1 MAKIYKCSFGQFMK
15 DVQNEDLSVWL
26 FGCGEKGKNFIS
38 KYKTTGIISHLKGF
52 IDNNPNQQG
61 KMIVIE
67 NGKFPVCSLQQFVDS
82 KKKND
87 AILITSSYVLEI
99 LKQIEK
105 IDQLQDTSCYIDYLL
120 EELYEPQSFSVG
132 ANRKQ
137 TIPKQIHYCWFGR
150 KEIPKQF
157 RLYMESWEK
166 YCPDYEVIR
175 WDETNYDVG
184 KCPYAKEA
192 YENGKWAFVSD
203 YARIDILNEYG
214 GIYLDTDV
222 ELVKNLDSLL
232 TYDFFCGFERNNYIN
247 FGLGFGSVACHPILE
262 NLLGIYNEIHFEED
276 GKVNLT
282 PCAIYQLQAILQYG
296 FVHDNKYQMKGN
308 TVVFPSEVFAPE
320 NTLNIQSIQTEH
332 TYSIHHYSS
341 TWWDE
346 NEKNELD
353 KMREKVVQCIEYESN
368 LWRLVR

>member
-1 MAKIYKCSFGQFMK
+1 MAKVIKCSFHQFVN
-15 DVQNEDLSVWL
+15 DVQQKQLRIWL
-26 FGCGEKGKNFIS
+26 FGCGEKGRKFIL
-38 KYKTTGIISHLKGF
+38 KYKTTMVVPCIEGF
-52 IDNNPNQQG
+52 IDNASEWQGNP
-61 KMIVIE
+61 IVIE
-67 NGKFPVCSLQQFVDS
+67 SKKFSVISLQQFVKQ
-82 KKKND
+82 KKEND
-87 AILITSSYVLEI
+87 VILITSSYVLEI
-99 LKQIEK
+99 LGQLDYIEE
-105 IDQLQDTSCYIDYLL
+105 LNNTPCYIDYLL
-120 EELYEPQSFSVG
+120 EELYVPQEFLL
-132 ANRKQ
+132 AKNRKQ
-137 TIPKQIHYCWFGR
+137 YIPKKIHYCWFGPKDIPTKF
-150 KEIPKQF
+150 KE
-157 RLYMESWEK
+157 YMKTWTEK
-166 YCPDYEVIR
+166 CPDYEVIR

-276 GKVNLT
+276 GKMNLT

-353 KMREKVVQCIEYESN
+353 KMRETVVQCIEYESK
-368 LWRLVR
+368 